1 MEYPKHT
8 TLEEDLENLELIASI
23 KKERELNDALASGKI
38 TKTDIALAN
47 RVNELLDFKKPIQE
61 QIDSIEKTDEFVNY
75 DEKGKDIVEE
85 WCKVTVNCKVRKRSK
100 IDAKEVWDISLE
112 LNGEKLLVEIKMR
125 KKDSNQYEEWFIEEK
140 KYKDVTNLA
149 NQYKFKPVYCNIFND
164 DQMLMWD
171 MEIIKNKEISTQMM
185 NKQKMGDDTKINKN
199 IYGLK
204 NSEAFLITT
213 IKN

>member
-47 RVNELLDFKKPIQE
+47 RVNELINFDNNVNE
-61 QIDSIEKTDEFVNY
+61 QIALIEKTDEFVNY
-75 DEKGKDIVEE
+75 DEKGKDIVEG
-85 WCKVTVNCKVRKRSK
+85 WCKIQIDCITLKRSK
-100 IDAKEVWDISLE
+100 IDSKASWDILIQ
-112 LNGEKLLVEIKMR
+112 LNGEKLLTEIKMR
-125 KKDSNQYEEWFIEEK
+125 KFNHTYYDEWFIQDD
-140 KYKDVTNLA
+140 KYKKVTELA
-149 NQYKFKPVYCNIFND
+149 DKYNYKPVYCNIFTD
-164 DQMLMWD
+164 EQMLLWN
-171 MEIIKNKEISTQMM
+171 MEIIKNKEIQIHQM
-185 NKQKMGDDTKINKN
+185 NKTKMGDDTKINKN

-204 NSEAFLITT
+204 NNEAFLITT